1 MGSTAFVAGLGEA
14 RVRVIA
20 GAFGADH
27 EGPLDILRQTLATE
41 LDTVRSMPAEESG
54 SPLATAAVKSL
65 AMAEHK
71 PSPPDHLRE
80 AYQLMMH
87 SNAMNAHDR
96 ALTTLLSNA
105 SV

>member
-1 MGSTAFVAGLGEA
+1 
-14 RVRVIA
+14 
-20 GAFGADH
+20 
-27 EGPLDILRQTLATE
+27 
-41 LDTVRSMPAEESG
+41 MPAEESG

-65 AMAEHK
+65 AMAELYN